1 MQRHILYT
9 IAVIAAMIGF
19 NACIEDGIST
29 SAADQPAFSTD
40 TLKMGVVFTD
50 EVTMT
55 HRLTVYNRHSKG
67 MLISDIHLEGEG
79 ARDFRINVDGA
90 TGETFQGIEVRAK
103 DSIFVMVEATLPARD
118 QDQPQDVNADLCFTV
133 NGVRSTVVL
142 NATGQDVKRL
152 RAVTYNSDTRLTA
165 GRPYQVYDSLVVAE
179 GATLTLEPGTDLRFH
194 DGASLIVRGTL
205 LSQGTVD
212 NPINIAGDR
221 TGNVITDITFDLMSR
236 QWRGVQFAPSS
247 RANVISH
254 TCIRNTD
261 YGVIV
266 NGGSSPRNDG
276 DTPMLTIVNSRL
288 RNSGDRVLEAYH
300 ANITAIGCEFAEA
313 SNGLVLLH
321 GGKHVFNHCTFANY
335 YLFSAIYGP
344 ALAFEHLNADNDD
357 SSKLP
362 YTAAD
367 ITNSILY
374 GNGSMLSHGDLTGTK
389 VFLRRVLI
397 KENGSDDANF
407 IACLWDKDPLYYT
420 VREDYIFDY
429 RLKPESPA
437 IGAGDASLML
447 PAAARDAYG
456 LPRQATAGAAP
467 DLGAYVYV
475 APKE

>member
-1 MQRHILYT
+1 MLCL
-9 IAVIAAMIGF
+9 
-19 NACIEDGIST
+19 NACIEDGYST
-29 SAADQPAFSTD
+29 SASDQPTFSTD
-40 TLKMGVVFTD
+40 TLRIGTVFTD

-67 MLISDIHLEGEG
+67 MLISDIHLEGDNAE
-79 ARDFRINVDGA
+79 AFHINVDGA
-90 TGETFQGIEVRAK
+90 AGDSFGGIEIRAK
-103 DSIFVMVEATLPARD
+103 DSIFVMVEALLPEIG
-118 QDQPQDVNADLCFTV
+118 QNAPKDIDANLCFTV

-142 NATGQDVKRL
+142 NATGQDVHRL
-152 RAVTYNSDTRLTA
+152 HAVTYDSDARLAA
-165 GRPYQVYDSLVVAE
+165 GRPYQIYDSLVVAE
-179 GATLTLEPGTDLRFH
+179 GATLTLDAGADLRFH

-205 LSQGTVD
+205 LCQGTADAPV
-212 NPINIAGDR
+212 NIAGDR

-236 QWRGVQFAPSS
+236 QWRGIQFAPSS
-247 RANVISH
+247 KGNVISH

-266 NGGSSPRNDG
+266 NGGDAPRDH
-276 DTPMLTIVNSRL
+276 DTPMLTIINSRL

-300 ANITAIGCEFAEA
+300 ADITAVGCEFAEA

-321 GGKHVFNHCTFANY
+321 GGKHTFNHCTFANY

-344 ALAFEHLNADNDD
+344 AIAFEHLNADSDD
-357 SSKLP
+357 QSKLP
-362 YTAAD
+362 YTAAE

-374 GNGSMLSHGDLTGTK
+374 GNGSMLSHGDLTGTQ
-389 VFLRRVLI
+389 VFLRRVLL

-407 IACLWDKDPLYYT
+407 IACLWDADPLYYT

-429 RLKPESPA
+429 RLRSESPA
-437 IGAGDASLML
+437 IGAGDASLTL

-456 LPRQATAGAAP
+456 LLRQATAGAAP

-475 APKE
+475 APEN